1 MLTVIFQ
8 VLSCL
13 ALNISDYTLQVQ
25 IRYHFTMD
33 NLLVGQFAG
42 CFVAALNLYYCFKYF
57 FSVQKLLNY

>member
-1 MLTVIFQ
+1 MLIVIFQ

-25 IRYHFTMD
+25 IRYRFTMD

-42 CFVAALNLYYCFKYF
+42 CFVAAHSAECYVVSPGNTSKFG
-57 FSVQKLLNY
+57 